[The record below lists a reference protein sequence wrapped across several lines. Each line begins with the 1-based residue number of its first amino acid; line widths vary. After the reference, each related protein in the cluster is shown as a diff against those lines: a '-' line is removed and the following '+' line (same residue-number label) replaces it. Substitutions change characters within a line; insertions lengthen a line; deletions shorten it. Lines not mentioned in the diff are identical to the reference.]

1 MAILFDQHLHTTFSG
16 DSKAPMEEVIKSAI
30 GKGLKGLTFTDH
42 NDIDFPYIPG
52 EEGMFD
58 LNTDSYLYEIIK
70 MKEKYADQID
80 IRFGVELGMQTD
92 VFRKNAMYAKAYD
105 FDMIIFSCHV
115 VNKKDPYYPE
125 FWDGRSEEEAMREY
139 FQCIL
144 DNVKMFHN
152 FDVLGHLDYPVRY
165 SPETDKNY
173 SYDKYSDLI
182 DRILETLI
190 ENGNGLEVNTAG
202 IRKANLRDVHP
213 YNEILKRYRQLGGE
227 IVTVGSDSHVVGQE
241 GADFDRANQA
251 LLSAGFDYYCT
262 FDKRVASYH
271 KLG

>member
-1 MAILFDQHLHTTFSG
+1 MAILYDQHLHTTNSG
-16 DSKAPMEEVIKSAI
+16 DSKAPMEEVIQSAI
-30 GKGLKGLTFTDH
+30 AKGLKGLTFTEH

-58 LNTDSYLYEIIK
+58 LNTDSYLYELIQ
-70 MKEKYADQID
+70 MKEKYAGQID

-92 VFRKNAMYAKAYD
+92 VFRKNAVYAKAYD
-105 FDMIIFSCHV
+105 FDFIIFSCHV
-115 VNKKDPYYPE
+115 VNGKDPYYPQ
-125 FWDGRSEEEAMREY
+125 FWADRSDEEAMHEY

-165 SPETDKNY
+165 APNKDANY
-173 SYDKYSDLI
+173 SYDRHRVLI

-190 ENGNGLEVNTAG
+190 DNGNGLEINTAG
-202 IRKANLRDVHP
+202 IRKSNLRDVHP
-213 YNEILKRYRQLGGE
+213 YNDILKRYKELGGE

-241 GADFDRANQA
+241 GADFDRAAEA
-251 LLSAGFDYYCT
+251 LKNAGFDYYCT

-271 KLG
+271 KLN